1 LEIKDEGHGLPAH
14 LRDHQEALAA
24 SGVGIA
30 GIQQRVHEL
39 GGQMQIESEDRGTRI
54 VVNLPIPEE

>member
-1 LEIKDEGHGLPAH
+1 M
-14 LRDHQEALAA
+14 A

-30 GIQQRVHEL
+30 GIRQRVREL
-39 GGQMQIESEDRGTRI
+39 GGKMQIESEDRGTRI